1 MPLRE
6 NLPSTASQAKIIG
19 KKKLY
24 SASAARNAPFILEV
38 LSQYLPDKG
47 KVLEIASGTGQHCTY
62 FAEAFCNLE
71 WQPSEINPKRLDSI
85 QAYIKETN
93 QVNINMPLSL
103 DATAEN
109 WAKEIDAYNVII
121 VINFFHLISNK
132 EMKTLIRESSLALQ
146 TNSYF
151 VIYGPFM
158 RGGELTSDQDI
169 KFHTS
174 LIECD
179 PDIGYKDDFDIL
191 DEIEANN
198 LSPEAII
205 EMPSNNLMFVAKK

>member
-6 NLPSTASQAKIIG
+6 NLPPTASKVEKIG
-19 KKKLY
+19 EKKLY

-47 KVLEIASGTGQHCTY
+47 KVLELASGTGQHCKY

-93 QVNINMPLSL
+93 RANINMPLSL

-109 WAKEIDAYNVII
+109 WAKELDVYNVII
-121 VINFFHLISNK
+121 AINIFHLISNK
-132 EMKTLIRESSLALQ
+132 EMITLIRESSLALQ

-158 RGGELTSDQDI
+158 RGGELTSVKDI
-169 KFHTS
+169 QFHTS

-179 PDIGYKDDFDIL
+179 PDIGYKDDFDLL

-205 EMPSNNLMFVAKK
+205 EMPSNNLMFIAKK

>member
-6 NLPSTASQAKIIG
+6 NLPLTASQVANIG

-24 SASAARNAPFILEV
+24 SDSAARNAPVIFKV

-47 KVLEIASGTGQHCTY
+47 KVLEIASGTGQHCAY

-71 WQPSEINPKRLDSI
+71 WQPSEFNPMRLDSI

-132 EMKTLIRESSLALQ
+132 EMKNLIRESSLALQ

-205 EMPSNNLMFVAKK
+205 EMPSNNLMFIAKK

>member
-6 NLPSTASQAKIIG
+6 NLPPTASQAENIG

-47 KVLEIASGTGQHCTY
+47 KVLEVASGTGQHCTY
-62 FAEAFCNLE
+62 FAEALCNLE
-71 WQPSEINPKRLDSI
+71 WQPSEINPTSLDSI
-85 QAYIKETN
+85 QAYIQETN
-93 QVNINMPLSL
+93 QANINMPLSL
-103 DATAEN
+103 DIATEN
-109 WAKEIDAYNVII
+109 WAKKIDAYNVII
-121 VINFFHLISNK
+121 AINIFHLISNK
-132 EMKTLIRESSLALQ
+132 EMKNLIRESSLALK
-146 TNSYF
+146 TSSYF

-158 RGGELTSDQDI
+158 RGGELTSNQDV

-198 LSPEAII
+198 LSPEAVI
-205 EMPSNNLMFVAKK
+205 EMPSNNLMFIAKK

>member
-6 NLPSTASQAKIIG
+6 NLPLTASQAENIG

-24 SASAARNAPFILEV
+24 SASAARNAPIILEV

-71 WQPSEINPKRLDSI
+71 WQPSEINPKRLNSI

-121 VINFFHLISNK
+121 AINFFHLISNK
-132 EMKTLIRESSLALQ
+132 EMKNLIRESSLALQ

-179 PDIGYKDDFDIL
+179 PDIGYKDDFDLL

-205 EMPSNNLMFVAKK
+205 EMPSNNLMFIAKK

>member
-85 QAYIKETN
+85 RAYIKETN
-93 QVNINMPLSL
+93 QVNINMPISL

-109 WAKEIDAYNVII
+109 WAKEIDAYDVII
-121 VINFFHLISNK
+121 TINFFHLISNK

-174 LIECD
+174 LIEYD

>member
-6 NLPSTASQAKIIG
+6 NLPLTASQAENIG

-24 SASAARNAPFILEV
+24 SASAARNAPIILEV

-132 EMKTLIRESSLALQ
+132 EMKNLIRESSLALQ

-151 VIYGPFM
+151 VMYGPFM

-191 DEIEANN
+191 DEIEVNN

-205 EMPSNNLMFVAKK
+205 EMPSNNLMFIAKK

>member
-1 MPLRE
+1 MPHRE
-6 NLPSTASQAKIIG
+6 NLPPTASQAENIG

-24 SASAARNAPFILEV
+24 SASSARNAPFILEV

-47 KVLEIASGTGQHCTY
+47 KVLEIASGTGQHCSY
-62 FAEAFCNLE
+62 FAKAFCNIE

-121 VINFFHLISNK
+121 AINFFHLISNK
-132 EMKTLIRESSLALQ
+132 EMKNLICESSLALQ

-205 EMPSNNLMFVAKK
+205 EMPSNNLMFIAKK

>member
-1 MPLRE
+1 MPLRKK
-6 NLPSTASQAKIIG
+6 LPPTASQAENIG
-19 KKKLY
+19 KKKLH
-24 SASAARNAPFILEV
+24 SSSAARNAPIISEV

-47 KVLEIASGTGQHCTY
+47 KVLEIASGTGQQCTY
-62 FAEAFCNLE
+62 FAQAFCNLE
-71 WQPSEINPKRLDSI
+71 WQPSEINPKCLDSI
-85 QAYIKETN
+85 KSYIKETD

-103 DATAEN
+103 DATTKN
-109 WAKEIDAYNVII
+109 WAKEIDSYDVII
-121 VINFFHLISNK
+121 AINFFHLISNK

-151 VIYGPFM
+151 VVYGPFM

-169 KFHTS
+169 KFHKS

-205 EMPSNNLMFVAKK
+205 EMPSNNLMFIAKK

>member
-6 NLPSTASQAKIIG
+6 NLPPTASQTENIG

-62 FAEAFCNLE
+62 FAEAFCALE

-93 QVNINMPLSL
+93 QVNFNMPLSL

-132 EMKTLIRESSLALQ
+132 EMKNLIRESSLALQ

-205 EMPSNNLMFVAKK
+205 EMPSNNLMFIAKK

>member
-6 NLPSTASQAKIIG
+6 NLPPTANQAANIG

-24 SASAARNAPFILEV
+24 SDSAARNAPVILEV

-47 KVLEIASGTGQHCTY
+47 KVLEIASGTGQHCAF
-62 FAEAFCNLE
+62 FARTFCNLE
-71 WQPSEINPKRLDSI
+71 WQPSDIDPKRLDSI
-85 QAYIKETN
+85 KAYITETN
-93 QVNINMPLSL
+93 QANINMPISL

-109 WAKEIDAYNVII
+109 WAKKINTYNVII
-121 VINFFHLISNK
+121 AINIFHLISNK
-132 EMKTLIRESSLALQ
+132 EMKSLIRESSLALQ
-146 TNSYF
+146 TSSYF

-179 PDIGYKDDFDIL
+179 PDLGYKDDFDIL

-198 LSPEAII
+198 LSPEAVI
-205 EMPSNNLMFVAKK
+205 EMPSNNLMFIAKK

>member
-6 NLPSTASQAKIIG
+6 NLPRSASQAEKIG

-24 SASAARNAPFILEV
+24 STSAARNAPFILEV
-38 LSQYLPDKG
+38 LSQYLPNKG

-85 QAYIKETN
+85 QAYIRETN
-93 QVNINMPLSL
+93 QVNIKMPLSL
-103 DATAEN
+103 DATTEN

-121 VINFFHLISNK
+121 AINFFHLISNK
-132 EMKTLIRESSLALQ
+132 EMKILIRESSLALQ

-179 PDIGYKDDFDIL
+179 PEIGYKDDFDIL

-205 EMPSNNLMFVAKK
+205 EMPSNNLMFIAKK

>member
-6 NLPSTASQAKIIG
+6 NLPSTASQTEIIG
-19 KKKLY
+19 TKKLY

-121 VINFFHLISNK
+121 TINFFHLISNK

-174 LIECD
+174 LIEYD

-198 LSPEAII
+198 LSPKAII

>member
-93 QVNINMPLSL
+93 QVNIKMPLSL

-205 EMPSNNLMFVAKK
+205 EMPSNNLMFIAKK

>member
-121 VINFFHLISNK
+121 AINFFHLISNK
-132 EMKTLIRESSLALQ
+132 EMKKLINFFSS
-146 TNSYF
+146 
-151 VIYGPFM
+151 
-158 RGGELTSDQDI
+158 
-169 KFHTS
+169 
-174 LIECD
+174 
-179 PDIGYKDDFDIL
+179 
-191 DEIEANN
+191 
-198 LSPEAII
+198 
-205 EMPSNNLMFVAKK
+205 

>member
-47 KVLEIASGTGQHCTY
+47 KVLEIASGTGQHCIY

-174 LIECD
+174 LFECD

>member
-6 NLPSTASQAKIIG
+6 NLPPTANQAANIG

-24 SASAARNAPFILEV
+24 SDSAARNAPVILEV

-47 KVLEIASGTGQHCTY
+47 KVLEIASGTGQHCAF
-62 FAEAFCNLE
+62 FAKTFCNLE
-71 WQPSEINPKRLDSI
+71 WQPSDIDPKRLDSI
-85 QAYIKETN
+85 KAYITETN
-93 QVNINMPLSL
+93 QANINMPISL

-109 WAKEIDAYNVII
+109 WAKKINTYNVII
-121 VINFFHLISNK
+121 AINIFHLISNK
-132 EMKTLIRESSLALQ
+132 EMKSLIRESSLALQ
-146 TNSYF
+146 TSSYF

-179 PDIGYKDDFDIL
+179 PDLGYKDDFDIL

-198 LSPEAII
+198 LSPEAVI
-205 EMPSNNLMFVAKK
+205 EMPSNNLMFIAKK

>member
-6 NLPSTASQAKIIG
+6 NLPPTANQAANIG

-24 SASAARNAPFILEV
+24 SDSAARNAPVILEV

-47 KVLEIASGTGQHCTY
+47 KVLEIASGTGQHCAF
-62 FAEAFCNLE
+62 FAKTFCNLE
-71 WQPSEINPKRLDSI
+71 WQPSDIDPKRLDSI
-85 QAYIKETN
+85 KAYITETN
-93 QVNINMPLSL
+93 QANINMPISL

-109 WAKEIDAYNVII
+109 WAQKINAYNVII
-121 VINFFHLISNK
+121 VINIFHLISNK
-132 EMKTLIRESSLALQ
+132 EMKSLIRESSLALQ
-146 TNSYF
+146 TSSYF

-169 KFHTS
+169 KFHKS
-174 LIECD
+174 LIDCD

-205 EMPSNNLMFVAKK
+205 EMPSNNLMFIAKK

>member
-6 NLPSTASQAKIIG
+6 NLPPTASQAENIG

-24 SASAARNAPFILEV
+24 SASAASNAPFILEV

-47 KVLEIASGTGQHCTY
+47 KVLEIASGTGQHCAY

-121 VINFFHLISNK
+121 AINFFHLISNK
-132 EMKTLIRESSLALQ
+132 EMKNLIRESSLALQ

-205 EMPSNNLMFVAKK
+205 EMPSNNLMFIAKK

>member
-1 MPLRE
+1 MCIRDR
-6 NLPSTASQAKIIG
+6 
-19 KKKLY
+19 
-24 SASAARNAPFILEV
+24 ASAARNAPIILEV

-47 KVLEIASGTGQHCTY
+47 KVLEIASGTGQHCAY

-132 EMKTLIRESSLALQ
+132 EMKNLIRESSLALQ

-205 EMPSNNLMFVAKK
+205 EMPSNNLMFIAKK

>member
-6 NLPSTASQAKIIG
+6 NLPPTANQAANIG

-24 SASAARNAPFILEV
+24 SDSAARNAPVILEV

-47 KVLEIASGTGQHCTY
+47 KVLEIASGTGQHCAF
-62 FAEAFCNLE
+62 FAKTFCNLE
-71 WQPSEINPKRLDSI
+71 WQPSDIDPKRLDSI
-85 QAYIKETN
+85 KAYITETN
-93 QVNINMPLSL
+93 QANINMPISL

-109 WAKEIDAYNVII
+109 WAKKINTYNVII
-121 VINFFHLISNK
+121 AINIFHLISNK
-132 EMKTLIRESSLALQ
+132 EMKSLIRESSLALQ
-146 TNSYF
+146 TSSYF

-174 LIECD
+174 LVECD
-179 PDIGYKDDFDIL
+179 PDIGYKDDFDLL

-205 EMPSNNLMFVAKK
+205 EMPSNNLMFIAKK

>member
-62 FAEAFCNLE
+62 FAKAFCNLE
-71 WQPSEINPKRLDSI
+71 WQPSELNPKRLDSI

-93 QVNINMPLSL
+93 LVNIYMPLSL
-103 DATAEN
+103 DATGEN

-174 LIECD
+174 LFECD

>member
-6 NLPSTASQAKIIG
+6 NLPPTASQAENIG

-24 SASAARNAPFILEV
+24 SASAARNAPFIVEV

-47 KVLEIASGTGQHCTY
+47 KVLEIASGTGQHCAY

-85 QAYIKETN
+85 QAYIRETN
-93 QVNINMPLSL
+93 QVNIKMPLSL
-103 DATAEN
+103 DATTKN

-121 VINFFHLISNK
+121 TINFFHLISNK
-132 EMKTLIRESSLALQ
+132 EMKNLIRESSLALQ

-205 EMPSNNLMFVAKK
+205 EMPSNNLMFIAKK

>member
-109 WAKEIDAYNVII
+109 WAKKIDAYNVII

-169 KFHTS
+169 KFHNS
-174 LIECD
+174 LFECD

>member
-6 NLPSTASQAKIIG
+6 NLPPTANQAANIG

-24 SASAARNAPFILEV
+24 SDSAARNAPVIFEV

-47 KVLEIASGTGQHCTY
+47 KVLEIASGTGQHCAF
-62 FAEAFCNLE
+62 FAKTFCNLE
-71 WQPSEINPKRLDSI
+71 WQPSDIDPKRLDSI
-85 QAYIKETN
+85 KAYITETN
-93 QVNINMPLSL
+93 QANINMPISL

-109 WAKEIDAYNVII
+109 WAKKINTYNVII
-121 VINFFHLISNK
+121 AINIFHLISNK
-132 EMKTLIRESSLALQ
+132 EMKSLIRESSLALQ
-146 TNSYF
+146 TSSYF

-179 PDIGYKDDFDIL
+179 PDLGYKDDFDIL

-198 LSPEAII
+198 LSPEAVI
-205 EMPSNNLMFVAKK
+205 EMPSNNLMFIAKK

>member
-1 MPLRE
+1 M
-6 NLPSTASQAKIIG
+6 
-19 KKKLY
+19 
-24 SASAARNAPFILEV
+24 EV

-132 EMKTLIRESSLALQ
+132 EMKTLIQ
-146 TNSYF
+146 
-151 VIYGPFM
+151 
-158 RGGELTSDQDI
+158 
-169 KFHTS
+169 
-174 LIECD
+174 
-179 PDIGYKDDFDIL
+179 
-191 DEIEANN
+191 
-198 LSPEAII
+198 
-205 EMPSNNLMFVAKK
+205 

>member
-6 NLPSTASQAKIIG
+6 NLPSTASQAENIG

-62 FAEAFCNLE
+62 FAKAFCNLE

-121 VINFFHLISNK
+121 AINFFHLISNK
-132 EMKTLIRESSLALQ
+132 EMKILIRESSLALQ

-174 LIECD
+174 LFECD

-205 EMPSNNLMFVAKK
+205 EMPSNNLMFIAKK

>member
-6 NLPSTASQAKIIG
+6 NLPPTASQAENIG

-47 KVLEIASGTGQHCTY
+47 KVLEIASGTGQHCAY

-71 WQPSEINPKRLDSI
+71 WQPSEINPMRLDSI

-132 EMKTLIRESSLALQ
+132 EMKNLIRESSLALQ

-205 EMPSNNLMFVAKK
+205 EMPSNNLMFIAKK

>member
-6 NLPSTASQAKIIG
+6 NLPPTASQAENIG

-47 KVLEIASGTGQHCTY
+47 KVLEIASGTGQHCAY

-93 QVNINMPLSL
+93 QVNINTPLSL

-132 EMKTLIRESSLALQ
+132 EMKNLIRESSLALQ

-205 EMPSNNLMFVAKK
+205 EMPSNNLMFIAKK

>member
-174 LIECD
+174 LFECD

>member
-1 MPLRE
+1 
-6 NLPSTASQAKIIG
+6 
-19 KKKLY
+19 
-24 SASAARNAPFILEV
+24 
-38 LSQYLPDKG
+38 
-47 KVLEIASGTGQHCTY
+47 
-62 FAEAFCNLE
+62 
-71 WQPSEINPKRLDSI
+71 
-85 QAYIKETN
+85 
-93 QVNINMPLSL
+93 
-103 DATAEN
+103 
-109 WAKEIDAYNVII
+109 
-121 VINFFHLISNK
+121 
-132 EMKTLIRESSLALQ
+132 MKTLIRESSLALQ

-174 LIECD
+174 LIERD

-205 EMPSNNLMFVAKK
+205 EMPSNNLMFIARK

>member
-6 NLPSTASQAKIIG
+6 NLPPTATQAKNIG

-62 FAEAFCNLE
+62 CAEAFRNLE

-93 QVNINMPLSL
+93 QVNINMPLLL
-103 DATAEN
+103 DATTKN
-109 WAKEIDAYNVII
+109 WAKEIDSFDVII
-121 VINFFHLISNK
+121 AINFFHLISNK

-169 KFHTS
+169 KFHKS
-174 LIECD
+174 LIDCD

-205 EMPSNNLMFVAKK
+205 EMPSNNLMFIAKK